1 MSSKTRLSAF
11 LAVLLVGALAI
22 VVAGCGGSSSSSP
35 NTTSESEESTETAG
49 GAGEEEAAE
58 EEETGAEEEPSGG
71 GEKLTVG
78 SDIPYPPFEQKAP
91 GGGYTGFDVEL
102 MEAIGKE
109 IGREPEFIDSSFET
123 IFRDVAQGKFE
134 AVMSAATITP
144 EREKVVSFS
153 LPYYLSEQAIL
164 VKEGSEI
171 TGLSDLKG
179 KVIAAQQGTTGLEL
193 GKEKA
198 EAKEIRPF
206 PEGPDADNAL
216 KAGVVEAVIIDAPV
230 AKKQAE
236 ELGGI
241 EIVEKVPTDET
252 YGIALA
258 PESTELLEQI
268 NEGLKKAIEDGNY
281 TKVYEKWF
289 KEAPPL
295 EGLEKAIEEAEAK

>member
-1 MSSKTRLSAF
+1 LSSKMRLSAF

-22 VVAGCGGSSSSSP
+22 VVAGCGGGSSSSSSSA
-35 NTTSESEESTETAG
+35 TGESEESAETAAAG
-49 GAGEEEAAE
+49 GGEEES
-58 EEETGAEEEPSGG
+58 SGG

-78 SDIPYPPFEQKAP
+78 SDIPYPPFEQGKK
-91 GGGYTGFDVEL
+91 GSYTGFDVEL

-123 IFRDVAQGKFE
+123 IFRDVSQEKFE
-134 AVMSAATITP
+134 AVMSAATITE
-144 EREKVVSFS
+144 EREKEVDFS

-164 VKEGSEI
+164 VAEGSSI

-179 KVIAAQQGTTGLEL
+179 KTVAAQQGTTGLAL

-198 EAKEIRPF
+198 EAGELRAF
-206 PEGPDADNAL
+206 PEGPAADNAL

-252 YGIALA
+252 YGIAVA
-258 PESTELLEQI
+258 KGSTELLEQL
-268 NEGLKKAIEDGNY
+268 NEGLKKTIEDGSY
-281 TKVYEKWF
+281 AKVYEKWF